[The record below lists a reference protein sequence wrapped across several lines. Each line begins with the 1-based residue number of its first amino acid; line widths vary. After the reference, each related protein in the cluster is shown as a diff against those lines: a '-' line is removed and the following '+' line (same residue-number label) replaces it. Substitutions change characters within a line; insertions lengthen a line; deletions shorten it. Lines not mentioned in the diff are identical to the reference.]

1 MKRFLLIIYLFLMQ
15 TQIFANDVYFKDGKS
30 FFDKKNFEKAKF
42 KFEQDIVY
50 NPKKER
56 SYLYLAKIF
65 QNEDNNELAE
75 INLNTVLLINP
86 KNEEAIFNLMKLQI
100 KKSNFSAL
108 NKNFELFKKVC
119 KNLCFRSSEI
129 SKEIKNFKK

>member
-1 MKRFLLIIYLFLMQ
+1 MQ
-15 TQIFANDVYFKDGKS
+15 TQILANDVYFKDGKS